1 MNYSFL
7 DEKKMVQD
15 LLKDK
20 SSINKNTIQK
30 LIGYIKYLKQ
40 EEKSKD
46 EVRIEIEDLMDK
58 YYMGFCV
65 ADWDSLF
72 NSLIDKAFNP
82 KSNSTLKSNEN
93 INITRKELEY
103 IKQFKNENIEKL
115 LFTMLVIGKYSKG
128 SDQIGI
134 WINCDST
141 EMFKLAKFKY
151 GKSTEKGSRFE
162 QREYLIY
169 DLANMENPPIQISHK
184 CNSTSI
190 KVLFND
196 IEHDEE
202 GLNIIINQDNV
213 QQLPYYYIEWKTP
226 EKIVRCQE
234 CGCLVE
240 VKSKKSKPKYCVKC
254 AKIISN
260 KQKNESKKRKSE
272 KR

>member
-1 MNYSFL
+1 MIYSFL
-7 DEKKMVQD
+7 DEKKMIKD

-30 LIGYIKYLKQ
+30 LIAYIKYLKS
-40 EEKSKD
+40 ESKNKD
-46 EVRIEIEDLMDK
+46 EIRIEIETLMDEN
-58 YYMGFCV
+58 YIGFCV

-72 NSLIDKAFNP
+72 NSLIEKAFDK
-82 KSNSTLKSNEN
+82 KSNSELKTNDS

-128 SDQIGI
+128 NDEQGI

-141 EMFKLAKFKY
+141 EMFKIAKFKY
-151 GKSTEKGSRFE
+151 GKSTEKGNRFE

-169 DLANMENPPIQISHK
+169 DLAHMENPPLQISYK

-196 IEHDEE
+196 INYDEE
-202 GLNIIINQDNV
+202 GLTLTINQDNM
-213 QQLPYYYIEWKTP
+213 QQLPYYYIEWKEP
-226 EKIVRCQE
+226 NRIIRCE
-234 CGCLVE
+234 RCDALVE
-240 VKSKKSKPKYCVKC
+240 KTNNRVKYCKKC
-254 AKIISN
+254 SKEIDREKAN
-260 KQKNESKKRKSE
+260 KRIKK
-272 KR
+272 